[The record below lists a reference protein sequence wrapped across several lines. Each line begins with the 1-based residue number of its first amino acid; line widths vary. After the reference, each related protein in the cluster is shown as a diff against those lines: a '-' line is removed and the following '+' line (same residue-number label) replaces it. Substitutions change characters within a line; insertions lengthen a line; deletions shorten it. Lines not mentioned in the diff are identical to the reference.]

1 MSVTSDNKTWF
12 QRIEDMHPYETLLY
26 LGMFGSG
33 LIFLFLTVAFLF
45 SGLDQLGGMNK
56 IIPVS
61 FLIST
66 FLLVSS
72 GYTATRIRI
81 YFQEENAEKVIRALG
96 ITLLLGLLF
105 TGLQIT
111 GWKELQ
117 TMGIDFQGIPSG
129 SFLYVLSGIH
139 VFHLLGA
146 MIFAVILWAQLRNRK
161 NDEVKRLILFTN
173 PFEKMRLRLFTVYW
187 QFMDGIWLI
196 LFLLF
201 AVSL

>member
-1 MSVTSDNKTWF
+1 
-12 QRIEDMHPYETLLY
+12 
-26 LGMFGSG
+26 MFGSG

-56 IIPVS
+56 KIPVS

-81 YFQEENAEKVIRALG
+81 YFQEENAEKVIQALG

-105 TGLQIT
+105 TALQIT

>member
-56 IIPVS
+56 KIPVS

>member
-56 IIPVS
+56 KIPVS

-161 NDEVKRLILFTN
+161 NDEVKRLILFAN